1 MHHCEGCKF
10 WKNEADVRLEWYK
23 NLDKEQWAMW
33 INTRNMREY
42 LERQNDILEQI
53 SDRLEKLEEAS
64 SLNSTPISKQEFFGR

>member
-1 MHHCEGCKF
+1 MHHCDGCKF
-10 WKNEADVRLEWYK
+10 LKNEADVRLEWYK
-23 NLDKEQWAMW
+23 NLDKEQWTMW